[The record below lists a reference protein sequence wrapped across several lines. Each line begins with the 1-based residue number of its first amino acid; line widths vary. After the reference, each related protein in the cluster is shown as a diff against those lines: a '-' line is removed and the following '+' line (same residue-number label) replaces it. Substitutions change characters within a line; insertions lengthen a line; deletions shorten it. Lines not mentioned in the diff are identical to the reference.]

1 MDKETKAFAIRIG
14 LFVAAIVGGYFLLV
28 LAFEYAGPFVVAFV
42 AALLMDPLVN
52 VMVEKLKIPRA
63 VSSLIALILILAV
76 VGLILSLGITAIVS
90 EISNLINGLPS
101 YYSDIQVWFTDGM
114 DGIRQWYGELSPEI
128 INIINQALN
137 QLYQWLKQILQL
149 AMNWII
155 QMFNVVP
162 GATLFI
168 VFAVLATYII
178 SKDKRIIGRTL
189 SYAIPEKWR
198 EQTYRLQSDVLGSAW
213 RLLWTQA
220 LLVLISTAITI
231 TGFFILNV
239 NYAVILGIISGLLDI
254 LPIVGPATLFIPW
267 IIYCFFAGDMWLGIG
282 LTILYAVMSIS
293 RQVLQA
299 RLVSDNVGLHPLVS
313 LIALYVG
320 MQIFGFIGVIIGPL
334 IALIIVQAIKNGLF
348 SFGET

>member
-1 MDKETKAFAIRIG
+1 MDKETKVFAIRIG

-76 VGLILSLGITAIVS
+76 IGLILSLGITAIVS

-101 YYSDIQVWFTDGM
+101 YYSDIQIWFTDIM
-114 DGIRQWYGELSPEI
+114 DGIRQWYGELSPETI
-128 INIINQALN
+128 SIINQALN
-137 QLYQWLKQILQL
+137 QLYQWLKQILQI

-155 QMFNVVP
+155 QMFNAVP

-178 SKDKRIIGRTL
+178 SKDKHVIGRTL
-189 SYAIPEKWR
+189 SYAVPEKWR
-198 EQTYRLQSDVLGSAW
+198 KQAYRMQSDVLGSAW

-239 NYAVILGIISGLLDI
+239 DYAVILGIISGLLDI
-254 LPIVGPATLFIPW
+254 LPIVGPTILFIPW
-267 IIYCFFAGDMWLGIG
+267 IIYCFWVGDIWLGIG
-282 LTILYAVMSIS
+282 LAILYAVMSIS

-334 IALIIVQAIKNGLF
+334 IALIIVQAIRNGLF

>member
-114 DGIRQWYGELSPEI
+114 DGIRQWYGGLSPETVS
-128 INIINQALN
+128 IINQALN
-137 QLYQWLKQILQL
+137 QLYQWLERVLQIF
-149 AMNWII
+149 MNWII
-155 QMFNVVP
+155 QMFNAVP
-162 GATLFI
+162 GTTLFV

-178 SKDKRIIGRTL
+178 SKDKHVIGRTL

-198 EQTYRLQSDVLGSAW
+198 NQAYKMQSDVLGSAW

-254 LPIVGPATLFIPW
+254 LPIVGPTILFIPW